1 MIKKMFNH
9 INIIMVKKKNS
20 HQVPYGHKT
29 PLAPLNNGK
38 KVSFGHMTHDV
49 MKIVNE
55 SNKIDEKEV
64 FDKPKK
70 SKKKSKS
77 KE

>member
-1 MIKKMFNH
+1 MIKKMFND

-20 HQVPYGHKT
+20 KT
-29 PLAPLNNGK
+29 PIAPPQRDNGK

-77 KE
+77 N

>member
-1 MIKKMFNH
+1 MIKKMFND

-20 HQVPYGHKT
+20 KT
-29 PLAPLNNGK
+29 PIPSGPPQRDNGK

-70 SKKKSKS
+70 SKKKSK
-77 KE
+77 K